1 MTPSSSLPLSSVTLL
16 PSGGRQSGEEFE
28 RWGREQGKQNFKRQG
43 SKKKKERT
51 KRAVEPNPKW
61 KGDCRPKL
69 SAFVATISVGKNASS
84 TVAERK

>member
-1 MTPSSSLPLSSVTLL
+1 M
-16 PSGGRQSGEEFE
+16 GQGA
-28 RWGREQGKQNFKRQG
+28 REAELQEARLKK
-43 SKKKKERT
+43 KKKKERT

-84 TVAERK
+84 TVTECK